1 MRSILRSKVYN
12 QAVRILV
19 AGGSGFVGRSVCRAL
34 QEAGHEPLVL
44 SRRPGPSVVLWD
56 GASKDDAWLSAAAT
70 CPAWINL
77 CGEGIAERR
86 WSQER
91 REVLWTSRLLTTSL
105 LVDAMR
111 KVSVRPKVF
120 ISASAVGY
128 YGDMGNIT
136 VDESDAAGQGF
147 LAGLCADWEREALRA
162 AESGVRVVCL
172 RLGAVLGR
180 EGGMLARLV
189 PLFKLGLGGPLGDGK
204 QWLSWILRED
214 LVRLIIHLL
223 AADVS
228 GAVNAVAPEPV
239 TNGEFSRAL
248 GAVLHRPA
256 FLRVPGFALRLAL
269 GGMASMLLTGQRVV
283 SRKVME
289 SGFVFKHPS
298 LDAALRAE
306 LL

>member
-1 MRSILRSKVYN
+1 MSKV
-12 QAVRILV
+12 
-19 AGGSGFVGRSVCRAL
+19 
-34 QEAGHEPLVL
+34 P
-44 SRRPGPSVVLWD
+44 
-56 GASKDDAWLSAAAT
+56 
-70 CPAWINL
+70 
-77 CGEGIAERR
+77 
-86 WSQER
+86 
-91 REVLWTSRLLTTSL
+91 
-105 LVDAMR
+105 
-111 KVSVRPKVF
+111 VRPKVF

-162 AESGVRVVCL
+162 TESGVRVVCL

-180 EGGMLARLV
+180 KGGMLARLI

-204 QWLSWILRED
+204 QWLSWISQED
-214 LVRLIIHLL
+214 LARLVVHLL

-228 GAVNAVAPEPV
+228 GAANAVAPEPV

-269 GGMASMLLTGQRVV
+269 GGMASVLLTGQRVV

-306 LL
+306 LI

>member
-1 MRSILRSKVYN
+1 MSKV
-12 QAVRILV
+12 
-19 AGGSGFVGRSVCRAL
+19 
-34 QEAGHEPLVL
+34 P
-44 SRRPGPSVVLWD
+44 
-56 GASKDDAWLSAAAT
+56 
-70 CPAWINL
+70 
-77 CGEGIAERR
+77 
-86 WSQER
+86 
-91 REVLWTSRLLTTSL
+91 
-105 LVDAMR
+105 
-111 KVSVRPKVF
+111 VRPKVF

-162 AESGVRVVCL
+162 AESGVRVVGL

-204 QWLSWILRED
+204 QWLSWISRED
-214 LVRLIIHLL
+214 LARLIIHLV
-223 AADVS
+223 AADIS

-269 GGMASMLLTGQRVV
+269 GGMASVLLTGQRVV